1 MPDKCCVFNC
11 RSGYDNGLKETVF
24 FFPDEKKDYDLRQR
38 RIRFVKREGWKPSK
52 KSCICRKH
60 FELHYYKTRAKGK
73 RQRLIKKLNPVPT
86 IFDPEES
93 HLSTESKYLKW
104 PVSVPRKSA
113 TKRVYQQN
121 QFKLFEVQDK
131 IKSFDN
137 IDSTLTPSGYAFQ
150 KYEDHVVFYHLET
163 NVLNVLE
170 VTDCV

>member
-11 RSGYDNGLKETVF
+11 RSSYENSLKETVF

-93 HLSTESKYLKW
+93 HLSAESKYLKS
-104 PVSVPRKSA
+104 PHQFLECHQRKEFINKICLRYVKNR
-113 TKRVYQQN
+113 TKS
-121 QFKLFEVQDK
+121 K
-131 IKSFDN
+131 
-137 IDSTLTPSGYAFQ
+137 
-150 KYEDHVVFYHLET
+150 
-163 NVLNVLE
+163 VLMILILR
-170 VTDCV
+170 